1 MALKKMM
8 SCYGVLVLLIV
19 VDINGVWSISREE
32 DLELERQ
39 LKILN
44 KPGVKTIKTDN
55 GEIFNCVDIH
65 KQPSLDHPLLKNHEV
80 QITFDPRSV
89 KEKESPSVLGQ
100 RDRVPNWTVPIRRTQ
115 KEDLIRAQAFRNCV
129 PEDMLTIVIHLP
141 QNQTFFDYLNIYNP
155 TLSSP
160 DQASTTLI
168 YLAGGVDVSDISVG
182 WTVYEPRYGDN
193 KTHLFTYWTADNGA
207 TTGCYDLLCPG
218 FILTNPDFPLGLTL
232 PSSTYRGAQYDLKM
246 RVSKDPKTGHWWL
259 FVADIEFGYWP
270 KQLFSFFGAARELY
284 WGGEVFSPSQPFPPM
299 GSGHFPEEGAGAAC
313 FMRALKYQYE
323 DGGAFEDILDKG
335 MSVLADSP
343 GCYKVGPLINR
354 GGFWGITFLFG
365 GPGGQC

>member
-1 MALKKMM
+1 MM
-8 SCYGVLVLLIV
+8 TCYGVLLLLIV

-65 KQPSLDHPLLKNHEV
+65 KQPSLDHPLLKNHKV
-80 QITFDPRSV
+80 QMKFNHPPKSV
-89 KEKESPSVLGQ
+89 KEKESPSVLGKGIGC
-100 RDRVPNWTVPIRRTQ
+100 PIGTVPIRRTQ
-115 KEDLIRAQAFRNCV
+115 KEDLIRAQSAKLYANALSLSKYYGIQSDFNV
-129 PEDMLTIVIHLP
+129 
-141 QNQTFFDYLNIYNP
+141 YNP

-160 DQASTTLI
+160 EQSSTALI
-168 YLAGGVDVSDISVG
+168 YVAGGLDEAKCDISVG

-218 FILTNPDFPLGLTL
+218 FIITHPHRTLGLTL
-232 PSSTYRGAQYDLKM
+232 PTSTYHGAQAGIQLSI
-246 RVSKDPKTGHWWL
+246 SKDQFTDHWWL
-259 FVADIEFGYWP
+259 LVDGQELGYWP
-270 KQLFSFFGAARELY
+270 KQLFGIFRVARELY
-284 WGGEVFSPSQPFPPM
+284 WGGEVFSPSQPLPPM
-299 GSGHFPEEGAGAAC
+299 GSGHFPEEGEGAAC
-313 FMRALKYQYE
+313 YMRKLKYQYE
-323 DGGAFEDILDKG
+323 DGGIFVDVERHGI
-335 MSVLADSP
+335 SRLADNP
-343 GCYKVGPLINR
+343 KCYEAGPLTDS
-354 GGFWGITFLFG
+354 GLGQTFFFG